1 MASKP
6 ECKQPDEEE
15 CDKHTAAKDK
25 LRFSA
30 AEEES
35 LLIESNKHKTSANEL
50 FAKSEYDDAI
60 DAYTEA
66 LSICPNYLDY
76 EVAVLN
82 SNIAACYL
90 KLKKWKE
97 ATSSAT
103 SALERLQKMMENID
117 KEHENVA
124 EGKLESETNEQYET
138 IISAGA
144 AKAQD
149 TSNIGKRKT
158 DIERIKTKAF
168 MRRARANCEIGSWS
182 ALQSALDDYNILS
195 KMINLSPAD
204 RRFVQRQ
211 LDLLPSQTKAAQDKE
226 IGDLMGQ
233 LKNIGNG
240 ILKPFGLSTDNFQV
254 QKDEKTG
261 SYSMNF
267 NQNSSGS

>member
-1 MASKP
+1 MSFKAEYKRS
-6 ECKQPDEEE
+6 DAEEE
-15 CDKHTAAKDK
+15 DSKQVSEDK

-35 LLIESNKHKTSANEL
+35 LLIESNTHKATANEL
-50 FAKSEYDDAI
+50 FAKTEYNNAI

-66 LSICPNYLDY
+66 LSSCPNYLDY
-76 EVAVLN
+76 EVAVLK

-90 KLKKWKE
+90 KLQKWKE
-97 ATSSAT
+97 VTISAT
-103 SALERLQKMMENID
+103 TALEKLQNLIESLD
-117 KEHENVA
+117 KEHEKMVD
-124 EGKLESETNEQYET
+124 EKKLTEDDELEET

-149 TSNIGKRKT
+149 TSSTGNRKS
-158 DIERIKTKAF
+158 DIERIKTKALL
-168 MRRARANCEIGSWS
+168 RRARANCEIGSWS
-182 ALQSALDDYNILS
+182 ALQSAQEDYNILS
-195 KMINLSPAD
+195 KMPNLSPVD
-204 RRFVQRQ
+204 QRFVQKQ
-211 LDLLPSQTKAAQDKE
+211 LTLLPSQTKAAQDKE

-240 ILKPFGLSTDNFQV
+240 ILKPFGLSTDNFQM

-267 NQNSSGS
+267 NQNPSG

>member
-1 MASKP
+1 MSFTA
-6 ECKQPDEEE
+6 ECKRSDAEES
-15 CDKHTAAKDK
+15 DKQVSEEK

-35 LLIESNKHKTSANEL
+35 LLIESNTLKAAANEL
-50 FAKSEYDDAI
+50 FAKTEYNDAI

-66 LSICPNYLDY
+66 LSTCPNYLDY
-76 EVAVLN
+76 EVAVLK

-90 KLKKWKE
+90 KLQKWKE
-97 ATSSAT
+97 TTVSAT
-103 SALERLQKMMENID
+103 TALEKLQNLMENLD
-117 KEHENVA
+117 KEQQKAVDAKAVIE
-124 EGKLESETNEQYET
+124 EDELDET

-149 TSNIGKRKT
+149 TSDTGKRRS
-158 DIERIKTKAF
+158 DIERIKTKALI
-168 MRRARANCEIGSWS
+168 RRARANCEIGSWS
-182 ALQSALDDYNILS
+182 ALQSAQEDYNILS
-195 KMINLSPAD
+195 KMSNLSPVD
-204 RRFVQRQ
+204 RQFVQKQ
-211 LDLLPSQTKAAQDKE
+211 LILLPSQTKAAQDKE

-240 ILKPFGLSTDNFQV
+240 ILRPFGLSTDNFQM

-267 NQNSSGS
+267 NQNPSGS